1 MVNGAREWW
10 RQRRDS
16 GTFIASPNEPL
27 SPELRAIAARNC
39 ADEGAKAGANAAAKA
54 FVLATIPTIIGARTI
69 PWAKANLNYT
79 AQALIISAATLATY
93 FIVSDKTILE
103 CARETS
109 YERIQAERKAAKR
122 DI

>member
-39 ADEGAKAGANAAAKA
+39 ADGANAAAKA